1 MKKKATLV
9 DYSLRISFYA
19 LLLHIQA
26 RTTAPFIQRAHS
38 ACIDPLA
45 TDRDGQASELA
56 APNMS
61 VPTCAAFRRTC

>member
-38 ACIDPLA
+38 ACIDPLR
-45 TDRDGQASELA
+45 TEMGKRASL
-56 APNMS
+56 PR
-61 VPTCAAFRRTC
+61 PTCPSLRAQPLGERVR